1 MPSKIAEF
9 LNGVNI
15 GEPQT
20 HANMA
25 VYPLHMQNGHQRGY
39 QTLDEAMAAKT
50 VEILEVSES
59 GSVPTLAVR
68 NTGALPI
75 LLVVGEELIG
85 ARQNRVLNTSLLV
98 PAKSDL
104 QIPVSC
110 VERGRWSY
118 RSRGFSSS
126 TTTSHLKL
134 RKEQTKNVTESLRAS
149 PVSYDANQS
158 KVWQEIE
165 RKITTHGSTS
175 STRAMHD
182 MYEQNETQI
191 KEYLSAF
198 TPPEAEG
205 LMVAINGRVVGAD
218 LFDHHETLRQLWP
231 KLMRSYAVDA
241 LERREPAPEPA
252 FAGPAPDRSDD
263 TQQFLRAAE
272 SATDEIYD
280 SVGMGKDIRLSSEA
294 ITGSGLLWEDKLI
307 HASLFSARV

>member
-1 MPSKIAEF
+1 MNKLTAF
-9 LNGVNI
+9 LNGISV
-15 GEPQT
+15 GTPQT

-25 VYPLHMQNGHQRGY
+25 VYPLHIKNGHQRGY
-39 QTLDEAMAAKT
+39 QTLDEAMTAQT

-59 GSVPTLAVR
+59 GSVPNLAVR
-68 NTGALPI
+68 NRGTLPV

-110 VERGRWSY
+110 VERGRWAY

-126 TTTSHLKL
+126 STTSHLRL
-134 RKEQTKNVTESLRAS
+134 RREQTKNVTESLRTS
-149 PVSYDANQS
+149 PESYDANQT

-182 MYEQNETQI
+182 MYQQTETQI
-191 KEYLSAF
+191 TEYLSAF
-198 TPPEAEG
+198 TAPDAEG
-205 LMVAINGRVVGAD
+205 LMVAINGRIVGAD
-218 LFDHHETLRQLWP
+218 LFDHHETLQQLWP

-241 LERREPAPEPA
+241 LERSEQQPEPA
-252 FAGPAPDRSDD
+252 LAGTPPTRSDD
-263 TQQFLRAAE
+263 TQQFIASAE
-272 SATDEIYD
+272 NATDEIYD

-307 HASLFSARV
+307 HASLFSAKV